1 MSTEINFLA
10 GMFVFRVIVPVMLTL
25 CLAAMLS
32 EWDAR
37 RAH

>member
-10 GMFVFRVIVPVMLTL
+10 GMFVFRVLVPVLVTL
-25 CLAAMLS
+25 YMGALLS

-37 RAH
+37 RAR

>member
-10 GMFVFRVIVPVMLTL
+10 GMFVFRVLVPILVTL
-25 CLAAMLS
+25 YLGTLIS

-37 RAH
+37 RAR